1 MKRREALKKIG
12 LTAGFVVATPA
23 VFSLLQSCKDDS
35 KKWIPSFVTEE
46 QKIIL
51 NNLTEIILPKT
62 EGLPG
67 ALDVNVPQFIDK
79 YINEILDAEDQGL
92 VKQAFSKIVGLL
104 KPNAES
110 KIEDVTPEQYMALL
124 DKHMRIKGEID
135 EERKANPEAEIM
147 TNSEFL
153 NQVKWMTINA
163 YKTSEKIGEE
173 VLVYEPVP
181 TTYYCGD
188 LQELTGGKSYSLK

>member
-23 VFSLLQSCKDDS
+23 VFSLLQSCTDDS
-35 KKWIPSFVTEE
+35 KKWIPAFITEE
-46 QKIIL
+46 QKIVL

-67 ALDVNVPQFIDK
+67 ALDVNVPQFLDK
-79 YINEILDAEDQGL
+79 YINEVLDAEDQGY
-92 VKQAFSKIVGLL
+92 VKDAFAKIVGLL

-110 KIEDVTPEQYMALL
+110 KIEDVTSEQYMALL
-124 DKHMRIKGEID
+124 DKHMRVKGEID
-135 EERKANPEAEIM
+135 EERKANPTAKMM

-153 NQVKWMTINA
+153 NQIKWMTVNA
-163 YKTSEKIGEE
+163 YRTNEQIGEG
-173 VLVYEPVP
+173 VLAY
-181 TTYYCGD
+181 D
-188 LQELTGGKSYSLK
+188 LLIVI

>member
-23 VFSLLQSCKDDS
+23 VFSLLQSCTDDS
-35 KKWIPSFVTEE
+35 KKWIPAFITEE
-46 QKIIL
+46 QKIVL

-67 ALDVNVPQFIDK
+67 ALDVNVPQFLDK
-79 YINEILDAEDQGL
+79 YINEVLDAEDQGY
-92 VKQAFSKIVGLL
+92 VKDAFAKIVGLL

-110 KIEDVTPEQYMALL
+110 KIEDVTSEQYMALL
-124 DKHMRIKGEID
+124 DKHMRVKGEID
-135 EERKANPEAEIM
+135 EERKANPTAKMM

-153 NQVKWMTINA
+153 NQIKWMTVNA
-163 YKTSEKIGEE
+163 YRTNEQIGEG
-173 VLVYEPVP
+173 VLAYDPIP
-181 TTYYCGD
+181 TEYYCGD
-188 LQELTGGKSYSLK
+188 LQELTGGKSYSL